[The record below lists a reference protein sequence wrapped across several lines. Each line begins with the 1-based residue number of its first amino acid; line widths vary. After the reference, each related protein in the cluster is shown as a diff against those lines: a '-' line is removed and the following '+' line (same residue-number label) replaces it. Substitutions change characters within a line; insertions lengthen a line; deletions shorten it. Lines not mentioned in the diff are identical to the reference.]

1 MFSQEVK
8 ESIKKKQQDAANNAS
23 TTSNEDR
30 PSSAAKKPRL
40 EEGKSTNLIIKKM
53 FWYVLATASNA
64 EADLDRAE
72 REIEQLR
79 VDHEVALE
87 KSERQV
93 FACLALPFGFKC
105 SFSLDLA
112 TKNTAC

>member
-1 MFSQEVK
+1 MK
-8 ESIKKKQQDAANNAS
+8 DSIKKKQQDTATNTS
-23 TTSNEDR
+23 TVSSEER

-40 EEGKSTNLIIKKM
+40 EEGII
-53 FWYVLATASNA
+53 YRLDHRTILTCILATASNA

-93 FACLALPFGFKC
+93 FDFVFLF
-105 SFSLDLA
+105 
-112 TKNTAC
+112 

>member
-1 MFSQEVK
+1 ML
-8 ESIKKKQQDAANNAS
+8 AA
-23 TTSNEDR
+23 
-30 PSSAAKKPRL
+30 
-40 EEGKSTNLIIKKM
+40 
-53 FWYVLATASNA
+53 ASNA

-93 FACLALPFGFKC
+93 FEFFMFFWFLMLL
-105 SFSLDLA
+105 FSVDFTA
-112 TKNTAC
+112 EDTACQV

>member
-1 MFSQEVK
+1 ML
-8 ESIKKKQQDAANNAS
+8 AA
-23 TTSNEDR
+23 
-30 PSSAAKKPRL
+30 
-40 EEGKSTNLIIKKM
+40 
-53 FWYVLATASNA
+53 ASNA

-93 FACLALPFGFKC
+93 FEFFMFFGF
-105 SFSLDLA
+105 
-112 TKNTAC
+112 